1 MSYLSDQLDS
11 TLTTLSKL
19 REDKAVQDA
28 RLSDLDTRITDLKK
42 ERDKCKLE
50 CTNLE
55 GEIVR
60 FQHILDK
67 TSSLISRLESPINLN
82 VLGKAITENL
92 VANRL
97 VDAAKDFLSL
107 SSSNAKKTSIPLK
120 DYDLVYRMVIPK
132 PLRYKVWGY
141 KVNGVVHEFTVQGRT
156 QLLQLMMSAYI
167 DKYDIRS
174 AEKLYELF
182 ACESEKIAASG
193 NRIYYWMLYNEDTKE
208 VIKTTSDRI
217 GIENTKYVI
226 FSDGHISLRT
236 GQVYWQNFMDRV
248 FGVFGDEDI
257 FGDSELLLEEVI

>member
-92 VANRL
+92 VA
-97 VDAAKDFLSL
+97 K
-107 SSSNAKKTSIPLK
+107 I
-120 DYDLVYRMVIPK
+120 
-132 PLRYKVWGY
+132 
-141 KVNGVVHEFTVQGRT
+141 GR
-156 QLLQLMMSAYI
+156 AH
-167 DKYDIRS
+167 
-174 AEKLYELF
+174 
-182 ACESEKIAASG
+182 
-193 NRIYYWMLYNEDTKE
+193 
-208 VIKTTSDRI
+208 V
-217 GIENTKYVI
+217 
-226 FSDGHISLRT
+226 
-236 GQVYWQNFMDRV
+236 
-248 FGVFGDEDI
+248 
-257 FGDSELLLEEVI
+257 